1 MGDNEGQPGGV
12 YLLGDKSFVSRWP
25 PIVGKLS
32 GLGERF
38 WVGGGKGRQLEL

>member
-25 PIVGKLS
+25 LIVGKLS
-32 GLGERF
+32 DLGERF
-38 WVGGGKGRQLEL
+38 LIRGGRGRQPEL